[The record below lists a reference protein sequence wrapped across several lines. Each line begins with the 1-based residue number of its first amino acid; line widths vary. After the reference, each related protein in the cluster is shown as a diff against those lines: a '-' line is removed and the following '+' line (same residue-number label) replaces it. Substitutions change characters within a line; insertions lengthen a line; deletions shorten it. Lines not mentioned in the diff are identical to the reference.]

1 MLDVLYIDDIE
12 QAGALLKP
20 VRVELLKRMAEPTTC
35 SQLASELG
43 EVSQK
48 LYYHVKVLERAGLV
62 EKVSER
68 RVGGIMEGLYQA
80 VARSYWL
87 SPELVGRIGG
97 QQPARDLLSLGYV
110 LSLAEELQRD
120 IGLLAAGSDEQ
131 IPSAGLM
138 ARIELRDDAERA
150 AFLRD
155 LQQTVQSLAERY
167 GARDGAQ
174 PGPGSSHAFRL
185 MLACYP
191 DPNPAAPAPRPAD
204 A

>member
-1 MLDVLYIDDIE
+1 MLDVLYINDIE

-80 VARSYWL
+80 VARAYWL
-87 SPELVGRIGG
+87 SPELVGRIGDE
-97 QQPARDLLSLGYV
+97 QPARDLLSLGYV

-131 IPSAGLM
+131 LPSAGLM

-150 AFLRD
+150 AFLQD
-155 LQQTVQSLAERY
+155 LQESVQALAERY
-167 GARDGAQ
+167 GARERPPSA
-174 PGPGSSHAFRL
+174 SERATAFRL

-191 DPNPAAPAPRPAD
+191 DPNPAAPDPRRAD
-204 A
+204 D